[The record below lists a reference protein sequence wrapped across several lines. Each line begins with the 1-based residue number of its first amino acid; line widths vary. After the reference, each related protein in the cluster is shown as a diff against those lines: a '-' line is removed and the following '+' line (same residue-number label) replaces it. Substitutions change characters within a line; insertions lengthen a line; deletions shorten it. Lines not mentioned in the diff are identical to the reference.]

1 MRGVALA
8 ALEAGLPWSKRHN
21 VLRCEPGNR
30 RAVSRFVSAERPDAI
45 VSGNDVAAARLKETL
60 AAIKKGGD
68 IRLAGF
74 DDVAVAAR
82 IGLTTCRQPLGDL
95 AHVALQ
101 TLLQR
106 IRSPR
111 LPPRTILLPAPLV
124 AR

>member
-1 MRGVALA
+1 MLSHFDKYEIPVLLLDYDIVPSPERSTYDLVGIDNIA
-8 ALEAGLPWSKRHN
+8 AGLSI
-21 VLRCEPGNR
+21 G
-30 RAVSRFVSAERPDAI
+30 RFLVR
-45 VSGNDVAAARLKETL
+45 
-60 AAIKKGGD
+60 KGGN

-74 DDVAVAAR
+74 DDVAVAAQ

-95 AHVALQ
+95 AHVAFQ

>member
-1 MRGVALA
+1 MEFCGR
-8 ALEAGLPWSKRHN
+8 ED
-21 VLRCEPGNR
+21 E
-30 RAVSRFVSAERPDAI
+30 
-45 VSGNDVAAARLKETL
+45 LKETL
-60 AAIKKGGD
+60 AAIKKGEN

-74 DDVAVAAR
+74 DDVAVAAQ
-82 IGLTTCRQPLGDL
+82 LNLMTCRQPLGDL
-95 AHVALQ
+95 AHVAFQ